1 MLLLAGTEQNPATL
15 DLCCVDLYTGVLEAM
30 KLGAVPTFIVGH
42 DGVEVLEAGDV
53 PMGVVKTVEPVL
65 LSRKMWDNDRI
76 IMVSDGVLEAL
87 PGENKEETLKD
98 FLEGTGTGNPQEMAE
113 RILEFAGSFEEQ
125 PGDDMTVLVGGVF
138 ER

>member
-1 MLLLAGTEQNPATL
+1 M
-15 DLCCVDLYTGVLEAM
+15 
-30 KLGAVPTFIVGH
+30 
-42 DGVEVLEAGDV
+42 
-53 PMGVVKTVEPVL
+53 
-65 LSRKMWDNDRI
+65 
-76 IMVSDGVLEAL
+76 